1 MPPSTYRVDP
11 VRDQPFAE
19 EFRRTPAGHHSPGL
33 QRVLNVFRG
42 EPLQDKYVL
51 LCTKPHKEWRLARLN
66 GERGK
71 PVKLESKFYQSLE
84 EAEWDVF
91 QRRWKDFT
99 GKDLELPTV
108 D

>member
-1 MPPSTYRVDP
+1 M
-11 VRDQPFAE
+11 
-19 EFRRTPAGHHSPGL
+19 
-33 QRVLNVFRG
+33 
-42 EPLQDKYVL
+42 
-51 LCTKPHKEWRLARLN
+51 N